1 MNHSTVGTSYSST
14 VRLELIVGDQTF
26 ELAEIGP
33 ETVFLRKPVSIPP
46 CEAEIVMHIDG
57 RRRVWQVELPDGLSV
72 DSPLAKTRPTA
83 SIKAPQSVELLQFP

>member
-14 VRLELIVGDQTF
+14 VRLELNVGDQTF

-46 CEAEIVMHIDG
+46 CAAEIVMYIDG

-72 DSPLAKTRPTA
+72 DSPLARTRP
-83 SIKAPQSVELLQFP
+83 APSMRMPQIVE